1 MRLTI
6 FAATG
11 GTGRHLLDQAVT
23 AGHDVTAVVRNP
35 GMLTADVRTVTADLA
50 APDPVALKSA
60 VDGAD
65 AVLSGLGPRK
75 KAEFGIASKGT
86 QAIIDAMKATGVHR
100 IVVVSGMGIST
111 VPTPSRPNP
120 PKHPPG
126 AGFFMRNLG
135 IPFAKIMLGSHYTDV
150 ALMEE
155 LLRNSDLDWTTVQL
169 PLLNN
174 KPLTGIYRTAYDGNV
189 RGGFSISRADTAH
202 FMLQTIGQPETIRH
216 AIHIAY

>member
-11 GTGRHLLDQAVT
+11 RTGRHLLEQAVT
-23 AGHDVTAVVRNP
+23 AGHDVTVVVRNP
-35 GMLTADVRTVTADLA
+35 GMPAADVRTVTADLA

-75 KAEFGIASKGT
+75 KAEYGIASKGT
-86 QAIIDAMKATGVHR
+86 KAIIDAMQATGVRR

-111 VPTPSRPNP
+111 VPTPTRPNP
-120 PKHPPG
+120 PKRAPG
-126 AGFFMRNLG
+126 AGFFMRHLG
-135 IPFAKIMLGSHYTDV
+135 VPFTKLMLGSHYIDV

-155 LLRNSDLDWTTVQL
+155 LLRNSGLNWTAVQL
-169 PLLNN
+169 PLLTD
-174 KPLTGIYRTAYDGNV
+174 KPLTGIYRTAYERNV
-189 RGGFSISRADTAH
+189 RGGFTISRADAAH
-202 FMLQTIGQPETIRH
+202 FMLQALAQPQTIGH
-216 AIHIAY
+216 AVSIAY